1 VIHLGVRRII
11 DIAGLNARLNGN
23 LAIIL
28 HLPGEVGTQ
37 YVPVCL
43 SLERENGAHMDSC
56 NTKQK
61 LTQS

>member
-1 VIHLGVRRII
+1 MCDPSWSGRII

-37 YVPVCL
+37 YEPVCL
-43 SLERENGAHMDSC
+43 SSVRV
-56 NTKQK
+56 KFI
-61 LTQS
+61 